1 MLLQGAVADDNAIQI
16 DKNEILAC
24 LHMIHP
30 LLKGVPRIPQPES
43 HAKEYKEAKRQSYCH
58 LWDIFWMH
66 QDLVIKNPPC

>member
-1 MLLQGAVADDNAIQI
+1 MLLQGAVADDAIQI

-43 HAKEYKEAKRQSYCH
+43 HAKKYKEAKRRRYC
-58 LWDIFWMH
+58 LFGISSGC
-66 QDLVIKNPPC
+66 IKIW